1 MYKGLGKLQELE
13 KLVEPLYKW
22 YKENCNPYGCI
33 IINCEGVKVLQEQY
47 GFIIHES
54 EDENNDCN

>member
-13 KLVEPLYKW
+13 KLAEPLYKW

-54 EDENNDCN
+54 

>member
-13 KLVEPLYKW
+13 KLAEPLHKW
-22 YKENCNPYGCI
+22 CKENCNPYGCI
-33 IINCEGVKVLQEQY
+33 IINYEGVKVLQEQY

-54 EDENNDCN
+54 EGENNDCN